1 MTESI
6 EEIKSEIIRAQKSG
20 DYLKEYDLAQAAL
33 ESNPGDEFFQYCS
46 VLALAR
52 CNAQQRALD
61 SFYSY
66 KLHLSDNEYVR
77 SLEAR
82 ILKDLAFLSLDKE
95 NPFKNLDKEKFNT
108 AAVTY
113 ERAFALTGGH
123 YSAINAATLFLLSGN
138 HATARVLANAAI
150 KLAHQ
155 DSGPRYFALAT
166 EAEAYLLLNR
176 QEDAIRAIR
185 EAAKYNEK
193 NLLTRARTRNQLG
206 LICRYLHID
215 TAILDPLLP
224 ETVIHY
230 CGHAFYNHQPI
241 SEQDERVLQQR
252 IEEVIARNHCTV
264 AYGSLMAGSD
274 ILFAEAIL
282 KQGGELNVWLPF
294 GMENFCEVSVR
305 PAGEH
310 WVERFYACIK
320 GANTVSCATESDFL
334 GDDSLFVYCSKVA
347 MGMTIMRANS
357 LNTRMMQLAVWDEGM
372 TTQSRGT
379 YSNIMAWRQ
388 LGHHSEIIPS
398 PAIVPRIN
406 HHKSRADYP
415 AARREPHAI
424 LFSDVRGF
432 SKLSDRDIL
441 WYYNTLQPALAAVI
455 NEFRTEIQHLDTWG
469 DAIFLVTEKASTAAK
484 IAVALNDAI
493 AGLDQSSL
501 SLQVPLLMRIGLH
514 YGPVYKV
521 YDHLRQCYT
530 FSSNDVTKTARIEPV
545 TPPGEIFGTEP
556 FVAMLELEGEGW
568 ANFEYAGTLHSAK
581 NFGAFRM
588 FHVRTKYQPPT
599 LLCSLSLPGFE
610 L

>member
-1 MTESI
+1 MIQSI
-6 EEIKSEIIRAQKSG
+6 EEIKSEILRAQKTG

-33 ESNPGDEFFQYCS
+33 ESKPDDEFFRYCS

-61 SFYSY
+61 SFYTY
-66 KLHLSDNEYVR
+66 RLHLSDNEYVR

-95 NPFKNLDKEKFNT
+95 APFLSLDKEGFST

-113 ERAFALTGGH
+113 HRAFRLTGGH
-123 YSAINAATLFLLSGN
+123 YSAINAATLYLLSGN
-138 HATARVLANAAI
+138 PTTAHDLAKTAI
-150 KLAHQ
+150 KLARK
-155 DSGPRYFALAT
+155 DTGPQYFPLAT
-166 EAEAYLLLNR
+166 KAEAYLLLNQ
-176 QEDAIRAIR
+176 QEEARRVIE
-185 EAAKYNEK
+185 EAAQHNEK
-193 NLLTRARTRNQLG
+193 NLLTRARTRNQLK
-206 LICRYLHID
+206 LICSYLNID

-230 CGHAFYNHQPI
+230 CGHAFYNHHPI
-241 SEQDERVLQQR
+241 SAEDERELIQR
-252 IEEVIARNHCTV
+252 IENVISKNHCAV

-310 WVERFYACIK
+310 WVERFHACVR

-334 GDDSLFVYCSKVA
+334 GDDSLFGYCSKVA
-347 MGMTIMRANS
+347 MGMAIMRANS
-357 LNTRMMQLAVWDEGM
+357 LNTKLMQLAVWDQGM
-372 TTQSRGT
+372 SSQSRGT
-379 YSNIMAWRQ
+379 YSNIAAWKK

-398 PAIVPRIN
+398 PPIVPRSAV
-406 HHKSRADYP
+406 HKSRAGYP
-415 AARREPHAI
+415 AAKRDPHAI
-424 LFSDVRGF
+424 LFSDVRGY

-441 WYYNTLQPALAAVI
+441 WYFNTLQPALAAVI
-455 NEFRTEIQHLDTWG
+455 NEFRPEIQHLDTWG

-484 IAVALNDAI
+484 IAVALNNAI
-493 AGLDQSSL
+493 AEIDQSNL
-501 SLQVPLLMRIGLH
+501 DLEEPLLMRIGLH

-521 YDHLRQCYT
+521 YDHLTQCFTY
-530 FSSNDVTKTARIEPV
+530 SSNDVTKTARIEPV

-556 FVAMLELEGEGW
+556 FVAILELEGEGW
-568 ANFEYAGTLHSAK
+568 ANFEYAGTIRSAK
-581 NFGAFRM
+581 DFGAFRM
-588 FHVRTKYQPPT
+588 FHIRTKYKPPA
-599 LLCSLSLPGFE
+599 LLCSLN
-610 L
+610 